1 MKKINLE
8 DLKKDKDLFEVPEN
22 YFDRLPSKI
31 QDKIQ
36 YKIQQEKSQ
45 AAWYQVF
52 TTKASLRIATSLC
65 AVVFA
70 FFVGTKFYSSQNS
83 INNTTEMQ
91 TLSGVS
97 EQAIHDYLLQTSI
110 GTDEIVQVCETQNA
124 DLSIDGLPLDISQ
137 ELLEEELNNI
147 DNIDDYL

>member
-8 DLKKDKDLFEVPEN
+8 DLRKDKDLFEVPEN

-31 QDKIQ
+31 QDRIQ

-45 AAWYQVF
+45 AVWYQVF

-70 FFVGTKFYSSQNS
+70 FFVGTKFYNSQNNS
-83 INNTTEMQ
+83 NTATEMQ

-110 GTDEIVQVCETQNA
+110 ATDEIVQVCETQNA

-137 ELLEEELNNI
+137 ELLEEELNI

>member
-8 DLKKDKDLFEVPEN
+8 DLRKDKDLFEVPEN

-31 QDKIQ
+31 QDRIQ

-52 TTKASLRIATSLC
+52 TTKASVRIATSLC

-70 FFVGTKFYSSQNS
+70 FFVGTKFYSSP
-83 INNTTEMQ
+83 NTVKVSTEMN
-91 TLSGVS
+91 LSEVS
-97 EQAIHDYLLQTSI
+97 EQDIHDYLLQTDI
-110 GTDEIVQVCETQNA
+110 ATDEIVQVCETQGT
-124 DLSIDGLPLDISQ
+124 DVSLGLPIDISQ
-137 ELLEEELNNI
+137 EILEEELNI